1 MGERTSKTIVVG
13 VDASELAEAALRW
26 AVDFAVSGDQIEVV
40 HAWNLN
46 AIAGLEAPH
55 LNSSTFEVDA
65 TRLLHEAVETVVGPD
80 QRDDLTFVYSA
91 VHGHPAEALI
101 ERSANADLVVVGRR
115 GLGGFKQML
124 VGSVSRDVVHHAE
137 CPVVVVPADD

>member
-1 MGERTSKTIVVG
+1 MSERTNKKIVVG
-13 VDASELAEAALRW
+13 VDASELAVSALRW
-26 AVDFAVSGDQIEVV
+26 ALDFAVAGDQIEVV

-65 TRLLHEAVETVVGPD
+65 TRLLHKAVEEVVDPD
-80 QRDDLTFVYSA
+80 RSDDFTFVYSA

-101 ERSANADLVVVGRR
+101 DRSKTADLLVVGRR

-124 VGSVSRDVVHHAE
+124 VGSVSRDVVHHAA
-137 CPVVVVPADD
+137 CPVVVVPAVA